1 MAGIRETVAK
11 GKREEATPVRSASY
25 LPPTTSQE
33 TLGWDQDYDE
43 IDDYNFD
50 TPYSKR
56 YVPKPLPLDPSEE
69 HKLEKQAN
77 KTAIETP
84 KVSAEI
90 IIKIPEALLP
100 ERTGDN
106 DDTVLAKGQQIA
118 KDYIDNMVG
127 GDIEQI
133 LPVRFEFDDWGD
145 EIEVRCIIDNSF

>member
-11 GKREEATPVRSASY
+11 GKREEAEPIRKPSY
-25 LPPTTSQE
+25 LPSTVAQG

-50 TPYSKR
+50 VPYNKR

-69 HKLEKQAN
+69 HKLNKLAN
-77 KTAIETP
+77 KPAIETP
-84 KVSAEI
+84 HLSAEI
-90 IIKIPEALLP
+90 TIKIPESMLP

-106 DDTVLAKGQQIA
+106 DDTILALAQQTA
-118 KDYIDNMVG
+118 KDYIDNLVG

-133 LPVRFEFDDWGD
+133 QPVTFEFDDWGD